1 MANYN
6 ITIEEV
12 HFCEKKKV
20 RATGIKALARC
31 SKLKVLELIG
41 GPIQCDPEDSF
52 EQLAA
57 GCPLL
62 ERLTINGWKEVNDEN
77 LTPILH
83 FCTKLTH
90 LDLRGIDITIKF
102 CKEALLTLPLLKILD
117 VYKCDRIKG
126 KQVN

>member
-1 MANYN
+1 MSNYN
-6 ITIEEV
+6 NLIEEV

-31 SKLKVLELIG
+31 SKLRILELIG

-62 ERLTINGWKEVNDEN
+62 ER
-77 LTPILH
+77 
-83 FCTKLTH
+83 
-90 LDLRGIDITIKF
+90 
-102 CKEALLTLPLLKILD
+102 
-117 VYKCDRIKG
+117 
-126 KQVN
+126 